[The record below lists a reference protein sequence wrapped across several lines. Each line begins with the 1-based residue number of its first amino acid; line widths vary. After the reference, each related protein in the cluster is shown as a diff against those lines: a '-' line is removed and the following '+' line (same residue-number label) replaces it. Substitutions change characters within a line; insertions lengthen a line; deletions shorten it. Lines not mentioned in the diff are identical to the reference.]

1 MTTNR
6 TALITGASS
15 GIGKETTKTLLAKG
29 YTVYGA
35 ARRVEQMRDIEELG
49 ARILGM
55 DISSEED
62 IQSVVAQIEREQ
74 GGIDFLINNA
84 GYGIQGSMEDTL
96 LEDARALFD
105 VNLFGLARLTQ
116 LALPSMRKKG
126 AGRIVNVSSA
136 AGRTYVPLASWYVA
150 SKYALEGWSDCLRN
164 ELSPFGI
171 QVVIIEPGSIETE
184 FDEVSL
190 RRMEERAGDG
200 PYAEMT
206 RRFIAKSSGIG
217 GSHPSVIANA
227 ILHAVESKK
236 PKTRYAA
243 GKMARLPI
251 LMLKW
256 LGDGTYDRI
265 LAGMLRQG
273 GDEPPAA

>member
-1 MTTNR
+1 MTTHG

-15 GIGKETTKTLLAKG
+15 GIGKETAKALLAKG
-29 YTVYGA
+29 YRVYGA
-35 ARRVEQMRDIEELG
+35 ARRVEQMKDLEELG
-49 ARILGM
+49 ATILGM
-55 DISSEED
+55 DVSKEED
-62 IQSVVAQIEREQ
+62 IQSAVEQIKREQ
-74 GGIDFLINNA
+74 GGIDVLINNA

-96 LEDARALFD
+96 IEDGRALFD

-116 LALPSMRKKG
+116 LALPSMRRKG
-126 AGRIVNVSSA
+126 AGRIINVSSA

-164 ELSPFGI
+164 ELAPFGI

-200 PYAEMT
+200 PYADMT
-206 RRFIAKSSGIG
+206 RRFIAKTSDIG
-217 GSHPSVIANA
+217 GSHPSVISNA
-227 ILHAVESKK
+227 ILHAIESKK
-236 PKTRYAA
+236 PKSRYVA
-243 GKMARLPI
+243 GKMAKPSI

-256 LGDGTYDRI
+256 LGDGFYDRM
-265 LAGMLRQG
+265 LASMLK
-273 GDEPPAA
+273 